1 MEIIIEL
8 RHYIHAFQSQCCQ
21 QDEKED
27 DTKAASNL
35 CLASVI
41 VILGVGPLTNLAYR
55 FFLRLLYHLKTFC
68 HRNTAESKVVLCSG
82 NPPLV
87 HQNARQRRVVT
98 ELKCP
103 GPFERERYSLL

>member
-27 DTKAASNL
+27 ETKAANNL

-41 VILGVGPLTNLAYR
+41 VILGVGR
-55 FFLRLLYHLKTFC
+55 
-68 HRNTAESKVVLCSG
+68 
-82 NPPLV
+82 
-87 HQNARQRRVVT
+87 
-98 ELKCP
+98 
-103 GPFERERYSLL
+103 